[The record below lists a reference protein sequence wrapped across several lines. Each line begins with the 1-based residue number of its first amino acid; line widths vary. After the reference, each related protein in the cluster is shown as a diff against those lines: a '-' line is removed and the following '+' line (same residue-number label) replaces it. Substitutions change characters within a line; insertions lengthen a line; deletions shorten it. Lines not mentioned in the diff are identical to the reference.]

1 MFEFPHSFQPYRPRH
16 LCFQTREVL
25 GRVCTYFREF
35 AKRFSALGNNI
46 TGTPFENPDRMASHA
61 TGFTIPTI
69 RRCGERMEAVPLCTY
84 RPGSSLFSL
93 LLKGFNLLN
102 AFLFLLIYE
111 VLLQDEELSNLSVT
125 FSDEPWFAN
134 SKGRA
139 RPMPTIRRRPRK
151 RSLLSLVSTSEAE
164 VSELVSRFTTVKDSK
179 RRLML

>member
-1 MFEFPHSFQPYRPRH
+1 S
-16 LCFQTREVL
+16 
-25 GRVCTYFREF
+25 
-35 AKRFSALGNNI
+35 LGNNI

-84 RPGSSLFSL
+84 RPGS
-93 LLKGFNLLN
+93 
-102 AFLFLLIYE
+102 
-111 VLLQDEELSNLSVT
+111 DEELSNLSVT

-164 VSELVSRFTTVKDSK
+164 VRPRTPICIILQDPGDEKIVDDNVDLEELEENEDGIPM
-179 RRLML
+179 RRRSQRIRNQRRAKLLIRLKGKN